1 MAHGM
6 KAHRDIKPDNLM
18 VDNRGRLKITD
29 FGLAKGLAL
38 AEPGDTSEASASSD
52 DRLTVVG
59 NGLRHTTV
67 HVAGKFC
74 LIRRQ

>member
-1 MAHGM
+1 MKHAMAHGM

-38 AEPGDTSEASASSD
+38 VEPGDTSKPAPAAMTFD
-52 DRLTVVG
+52 CRG
-59 NGLRHTTV
+59 HGLRHTAV
-67 HVAGKFC
+67 HVAGTIC
-74 LIRRQ
+74 